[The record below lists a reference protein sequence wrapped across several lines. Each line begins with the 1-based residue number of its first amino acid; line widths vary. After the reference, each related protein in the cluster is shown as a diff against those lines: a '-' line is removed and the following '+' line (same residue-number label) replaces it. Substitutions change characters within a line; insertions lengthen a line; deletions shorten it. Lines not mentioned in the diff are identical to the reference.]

1 METESIITLAKH
13 QKLEKKKTREKK
25 KVHGQIHLPLLQS
38 ISGQKKYTITRQEE
52 SKINGPPT
60 SPLTSIHLHPCTS
73 LSPSDALFLSLASLP
88 PLPYSLMFALRKKE
102 LLFFTPFSP
111 PTPLSLPPLYTPCL
125 CHLVIYRFC

>member
-1 METESIITLAKH
+1 MKTESIITLAKH
-13 QKLEKKKTREKK
+13 QKLEKKTSEKK

-73 LSPSDALFLSLASLP
+73 LSPSDAPFLSLTSLP
-88 PLPYSLMFALRKKE
+88 SLPYLLMFALRKKRITFLHLFL
-102 LLFFTPFSP
+102 LLFLFLPFT
-111 PTPLSLPPLYTPCL
+111 
-125 CHLVIYRFC
+125 HLVSAT